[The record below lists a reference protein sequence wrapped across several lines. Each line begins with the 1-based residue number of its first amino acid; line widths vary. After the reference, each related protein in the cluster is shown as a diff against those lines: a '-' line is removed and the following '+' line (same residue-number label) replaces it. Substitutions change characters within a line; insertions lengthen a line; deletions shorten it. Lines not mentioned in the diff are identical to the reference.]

1 MDHGVRGEATALVPV
16 AEVEALGDRGPFTA
30 GERAY
35 AHSKSDP
42 ARRLAARL
50 AAKRAAAEALG
61 GVGLDEVEVVRVPGS
76 PPRLRL
82 GPRAIEALRARGATR
97 TMVSLTHGVEHAA
110 AVVLLLA

>member
-16 AEVEALGDRGPFTA
+16 AEVEALGGGGPFTA

-35 AHSKSDP
+35 ASSKSDP

-50 AAKRAAAEALG
+50 AAKRAASEALG
-61 GVGLDEVEVVRVPGS
+61 GIGLEEVEVVRFPGG

-82 GPRAIEALRARGATR
+82 GPGATAALHARGATR